1 MLIILYRLS
10 TKELKTLMQMFTEI
24 DKKTMFYIIQNVY
37 DKFPYC
43 VDDRDKEI
51 FYINFS
57 SFKKESYD
65 WIYEIMEEN
74 INERKERKLKES
86 CQVKDKHNKNII
98 KKGII
103 GNKTIRE

>member
-1 MLIILYRLS
+1 
-10 TKELKTLMQMFTEI
+10 MQMFTEI

-57 SFKKESYD
+57 SFKQESYD
-65 WIYEIMEEN
+65 WIYEVMEEN

-86 CQVKDKHNKNII
+86 CQVKDKNNKNII

-103 GNKTIRE
+103 GNKTIRD